1 VVKIHGGCNI
11 AVLERLLKDHCT
23 DLSGPLCAWLLA
35 LVVSIFGSG
44 GGQTLSVSLSTD
56 WKRLA
61 NCLVAD

>member
-1 VVKIHGGCNI
+1 M
-11 AVLERLLKDHCT
+11 LERLLKDHCT